1 MRKNCI
7 VVGAGISGLV
17 AAHELA
23 KVGYKITVLEK
34 NSFIGGRIYPFVRE
48 GFTAD
53 AGAQLIGEEYYNTFR
68 LLKDIGL
75 ENDLIK
81 LNEPSAALYSGKKIF
96 SLNFLGIIKH
106 NKLNFYDKLD
116 LYRLLKK
123 VDIIGKQCYLTF
135 TNEKNQQDFDS
146 ISIAEWTIKNSTER
160 ILEYFVQPSIT
171 ALTLT
176 EPEKLSALYGLTLLY
191 SDLKNSYT
199 LKNGLSS
206 VISSISQKL
215 KNFGGIINTNCEVVK
230 IERENKKFVVEY
242 KHNNETKMIETS
254 NVICSTPAFATIKI
268 LPKLSSSTKS
278 ALSNV
283 EYSSGLQ
290 ILLALNEPV
299 WNNSWAILIPRKEL
313 KDFAMISESTVA
325 SPTFAPKG
333 KGLMEV
339 FVYGKTANRLSKLS
353 KPKIIKFILDK
364 LKLLFPKISK
374 KLTWY
379 EVIRWD
385 YVIPIYP
392 PGFSEIRREF
402 KTSIDNLALAGDYLY
417 LPSIESA
424 VYSGFKAAQ
433 QIKNSM

>member
-1 MRKNCI
+1 MNRKNCV
-7 VVGAGISGLV
+7 VVGGGISGLV
-17 AAHELA
+17 SAYELA
-23 KVGYKITVLEK
+23 KRGYKVTILEK
-34 NSFIGGRIYPFVRE
+34 ENKLGGRLYPFVKGEFR
-48 GFTAD
+48 AD
-53 AGAQLIGEEYYNTFR
+53 AGAQVIGEDFAYTLKLIKDLGCKKDLVKLKEPTATLYSKKGFFSLDKIRDIDKAKLLQLIKRVNRIGEEKRLAFTNIENEGLYNFSIA
-68 LLKDIGL
+68 DWVL
-75 ENDLIK
+75 EN
-81 LNEPSAALYSGKKIF
+81 
-96 SLNFLGIIKH
+96 
-106 NKLNFYDKLD
+106 
-116 LYRLLKK
+116 
-123 VDIIGKQCYLTF
+123 
-135 TNEKNQQDFDS
+135 FD
-146 ISIAEWTIKNSTER
+146 R
-160 ILEYFVQPSIT
+160 DILEYFVQPSIT

-215 KNFGGIINTNCEVVK
+215 KNFGVLINTNCEVVK
-230 IERENKKFVVEY
+230 IQRENKKFVVEY

-268 LPKLSSSTKS
+268 LPQLSSSTKL
-278 ALSNV
+278 ALSKV
-283 EYSSGLQ
+283 RYSSGLQ
-290 ILLALNEPV
+290 ILLALNERV
-299 WNNSWAILIPRKEL
+299 WNNTWAILVPRKEL

-353 KPKIIKFILDK
+353 KSETIKFILDK
-364 LKLLFPKISK
+364 LDLLFPKISK

-385 YVIPIYP
+385 YAIPIYSP
-392 PGFSEIRREF
+392 DFSKIRQEF

-417 LPSIESA
+417 LPSIEAA
-424 VYSGFKAAQ
+424 VYSGIEAAK
-433 QIKNSM
+433 QIEVMKSSSTQ